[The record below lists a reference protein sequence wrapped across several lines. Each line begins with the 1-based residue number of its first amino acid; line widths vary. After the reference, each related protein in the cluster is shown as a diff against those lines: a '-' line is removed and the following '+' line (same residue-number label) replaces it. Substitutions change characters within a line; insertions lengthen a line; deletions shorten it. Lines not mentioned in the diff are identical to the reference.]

1 MTYTHADRTQT
12 GQAQVPDRM
21 RASVLVEA
29 GQVVVEE
36 RGVPV
41 PTADGVLVRVQ
52 AVGLCGSDVH
62 YYRHGRI
69 GSFVVERPMILG
81 HESAGVVA
89 AVGADVDPGRIGQ
102 RVSVEPQR
110 SCRVC
115 AYCKR
120 GEYNLCRQIEFYATP
135 PIDGSFAEYATI
147 QADFAHPIPDSMSI
161 EAAALL
167 EPLSVGIATARKAG
181 FAPGS
186 SVLIAGCGPIGLIT
200 AQVAK
205 AYGAGEIVMTD
216 LVPARRDR
224 ALTLG
229 ATRAVD
235 PAVEQLPDA
244 YYDAFVD
251 ATGALSAVRSGIM
264 ATAPGGTAVLVGMGD
279 DDMNLPVS
287 TITSREISVTGIFR
301 YNNTWPT
308 AIALVEQGLV
318 DLDVLVTAHYG
329 LDQVV
334 TAIETDTD
342 PDSLKSIIT
351 P

>member
-1 MTYTHADRTQT
+1 
-12 GQAQVPDRM
+12 
-21 RASVLVEA
+21 
-29 GQVVVEE
+29 
-36 RGVPV
+36 
-41 PTADGVLVRVQ
+41 
-52 AVGLCGSDVH
+52 
-62 YYRHGRI
+62 
-69 GSFVVERPMILG
+69 
-81 HESAGVVA
+81 
-89 AVGADVDPGRIGQ
+89 
-102 RVSVEPQR
+102 
-110 SCRVC
+110 
-115 AYCKR
+115 
-120 GEYNLCRQIEFYATP
+120 
-135 PIDGSFAEYATI
+135 
-147 QADFAHPIPDSMSI
+147 
-161 EAAALL
+161 
-167 EPLSVGIATARKAG
+167 
-181 FAPGS
+181 
-186 SVLIAGCGPIGLIT
+186 
-200 AQVAK
+200 
-205 AYGAGEIVMTD
+205 VMTD

-351 P
+351 PGRHEPAEPAAGSTGGVVRSRRCRT